1 MLLPKSNWKIV
12 LELPDKIHPMLNK
25 FRILCEEKL
34 YVKLITVFLV
44 VLASV
49 AILIPIVQLA
59 LLFGVDLMKEHDVR
73 MKVEFGNVFFF
84 FLFGACSI
92 AIIWLSQKYIH
103 QRTLADFGFRAN
115 ILKFFFIGFSVGVF
129 MVGLEFLVMGI
140 SAQEVKFVA
149 VIPDNISIASYI
161 GYYSYFF
168 FGILIWNSLI
178 EELGCRAYPIEA
190 LRKHLNPHIIF
201 TIMGVLFTLGHFI
214 VRDFDVAYA
223 IGLFIV
229 SYALSGIYY
238 YSGSIWLAIGVH
250 TGINWFY
257 FSFGG
262 NVDNWK
268 LGALVRIELYDVPTW
283 ILHITQ
289 PLIGIGAFLLVRY
302 TYKKGIFKKTACIK
316 DRKSIFTQAN

>member
-1 MLLPKSNWKIV
+1 
-12 LELPDKIHPMLNK
+12 MLNK
-25 FRILCEEKL
+25 FRTLYEEKL
-34 YVKLITVFLV
+34 YLKLITVFLV
-44 VLASV
+44 VFFSFAV
-49 AILIPIVQLA
+49 LIPIVQLA

-92 AIIWLSQKYIH
+92 AIIWLAQKYLH
-103 QRTLADFGFRAN
+103 KRTLADLGFRTK
-115 ILKFFFIGFSVGVF
+115 ILKLFFIGFSVGVF
-129 MVGLEFLVMGI
+129 MVGLEFLVLGT
-140 SAQEVKFVA
+140 SAGEVKFVS
-149 VIPDNISIASYI
+149 VIPNNSSILAYI

-168 FGILIWNSLI
+168 FGVLIWNSLI

-201 TIMGVLFTLGHFI
+201 TLMGVLFTLAHFV
-214 VRDFDVAYA
+214 VREFSVTYA

-262 NVDNWK
+262 NVDSWK
-268 LGALVRIELYDVPTW
+268 LGALVRIEIYDVPAW
-283 ILHITQ
+283 ILHVTQ
-289 PLIGIGAFLLVRY
+289 PLIGICVFLLVRY
-302 TYKKGIFKKTACIK
+302 AYKKEVFLKKIYT
-316 DRKSIFTQAN
+316 